1 MYSLQ
6 RILVRLAKHQN
17 SVIREFPNEKE
28 KGAVAL
34 RVMDTRYRMPDYL
47 TSCIL
52 CRIS

>member
-17 SVIREFPNEKE
+17 SVIREFPNGKE

-34 RVMDTRYRMPDYL
+34 RVMDTRYRYA
-47 TSCIL
+47 
-52 CRIS
+52 